1 MTKKLDGRKIEEAR
15 RQKTQSKRNEYEK
28 QQIRDAFEANKTQ
41 KRVVIIP
48 PKPITEVDDIRKTR
62 VCAYCRVSTAE
73 ENQAGSFEIQCQH
86 FKQYIENNPMWDF
99 AGIFSD
105 VYNLKMIPF
114 DTINAVQTPKIT
126 AFGGK
131 TPVESR
137 YFNFRKLFCLT
148 AGFINAPSK

>member
-114 DTINAVQTPKIT
+114 DTINAIQTPKIT
-126 AFGGK
+126 AFEGK
-131 TPVESR
+131 NASR
-137 YFNFRKLFCLT
+137 KPLF
-148 AGFINAPSK
+148 

>member
-105 VYNLKMIPF
+105 AYAPYGQ
-114 DTINAVQTPKIT
+114 NANRP
-126 AFGGK
+126 
-131 TPVESR
+131 
-137 YFNFRKLFCLT
+137 
-148 AGFINAPSK
+148 

>member
-1 MTKKLDGRKIEEAR
+1 MRMQDNYDVGI
-15 RQKTQSKRNEYEK
+15 
-28 QQIRDAFEANKTQ
+28 
-41 KRVVIIP
+41 
-48 PKPITEVDDIRKTR
+48 
-62 VCAYCRVSTAE
+62 YCRLSRDDSNGTLESMSIANQRQMLVDFVE
-73 ENQAGSFEIQCQH
+73 EKGWRLRES
-86 FKQYIENNPMWDF
+86 YI
-99 AGIFSD
+99 D

>member
-1 MTKKLDGRKIEEAR
+1 MSTRLILPKTGQPAKKRTA
-15 RQKTQSKRNEYEK
+15 
-28 QQIRDAFEANKTQ
+28 
-41 KRVVIIP
+41 
-48 PKPITEVDDIRKTR
+48 
-62 VCAYCRVSTAE
+62 AYCRVSSSSEEQLHSYTAQVKYYTE
-73 ENQAGSFEIQCQH
+73 TLSADKSC
-86 FKQYIENNPMWDF
+86 DF
-99 AGIFSD
+99 VGVYAD

>member
-1 MTKKLDGRKIEEAR
+1 MATVRVIEPIQAQRPKL
-15 RQKTQSKRNEYEK
+15 
-28 QQIRDAFEANKTQ
+28 
-41 KRVVIIP
+41 RVG
-48 PKPITEVDDIRKTR
+48 
-62 VCAYCRVSTAE
+62 VCVRVSTDSEDQQNSYASQIGYYTKLIE
-73 ENQAGSFEIQCQH
+73 ERDDWELVDVYA
-86 FKQYIENNPMWDF
+86 
-99 AGIFSD
+99 D

>member
-1 MTKKLDGRKIEEAR
+1 MQTETEP
-15 RQKTQSKRNEYEK
+15 
-28 QQIRDAFEANKTQ
+28 
-41 KRVVIIP
+41 RVIVIP
-48 PKPITEVDDIRKTR
+48 PKITKGTR
-62 VCAYCRVSTAE
+62 QSFRQLNVAAYCRVSTDDE
-73 ENQAGSFEIQCQH
+73 EQGLSYEAQISYYTDKIN
-86 FKQYIENNPMWDF
+86 KNPEWNM
-99 AGIFSD
+99 AGIFAD

>member
-1 MTKKLDGRKIEEAR
+1 MKQLNRQSSTIATDKITAL
-15 RQKTQSKRNEYEK
+15 
-28 QQIRDAFEANKTQ
+28 
-41 KRVVIIP
+41 
-48 PKPITEVDDIRKTR
+48 
-62 VCAYCRVSTAE
+62 YCRLSRDDE
-73 ENQAGSFEIQCQH
+73 LQGDSNSILNQKAILQKYADDNH
-86 FKQYIENNPMWDF
+86 FGNTMF
-99 AGIFSD
+99 FVD